1 MKSELEESYEKLL
14 ETNKTLGKYIDDFL
28 AKNLDLVKENKELR
42 EKIDE
47 QGRGGAIKYIKQ
59 ALDDAKAPLVHHI
72 DGEELNERGRIMA
85 MRRIIDD
92 STRIITNKVIQ
103 CEKLS
108 KENAKLV
115 AERDAAN
122 SEIKKLTV
130 ESARWCVRASELE
143 LERNKSINHN
153 GSLQVR
159 LDAQSKELDAA
170 IKERDTN
177 ILEAA
182 ALQVQVAELKKANE
196 ELKSSLEIVDKAYRT
211 IQTTLENSF
220 VKGVKYSLNIGN
232 E

>member
-1 MKSELEESYEKLL
+1 MKSELEESYERLL

-42 EKIDE
+42 DREKIAQQSSE
-47 QGRGGAIKYIKQ
+47 GFGKYITE
-59 ALDDAKAPLVHHI
+59 ALDDAEAPLVHHI
-72 DGEELNERGRIMA
+72 DGEELNARGRIMA
-85 MRRIIDD
+85 LRRLIDD

-108 KENAKLV
+108 KENSKLV
-115 AERDAAN
+115 DERDAAN
-122 SEIKKLTV
+122 SEIKRLNV

-153 GSLQVR
+153 GSLQIR
-159 LDAQSKELDAA
+159 LDEQSKELDAA

-182 ALQVQVAELKKANE
+182 ALQVQVA

-220 VKGVKYSLNIGN
+220 VKGVKYSLSIGN